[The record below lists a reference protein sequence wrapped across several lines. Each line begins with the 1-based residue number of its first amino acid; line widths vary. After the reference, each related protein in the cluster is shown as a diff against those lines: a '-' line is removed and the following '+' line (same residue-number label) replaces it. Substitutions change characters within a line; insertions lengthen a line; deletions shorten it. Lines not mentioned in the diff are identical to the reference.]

1 MEFGGVVQGTM
12 SRAQFTKWLCKE
24 ATSSCKRKPPPL
36 PKDRPAGPAF
46 EAADPEDL
54 KMQKMMA
61 QMKVSVPACPF
72 GPMARGG
79 HQATPAPL
87 EARLLYVQCQ
97 EEEGGELFWPYMG
110 G

>member
-1 MEFGGVVQGTM
+1 M

-24 ATSSCKRKPPPL
+24 ATYSCKRKPPPL

-61 QMKVSVPACPF
+61 QMKVSP
-72 GPMARGG
+72 
-79 HQATPAPL
+79 
-87 EARLLYVQCQ
+87 
-97 EEEGGELFWPYMG
+97 
-110 G
+110 

>member
-1 MEFGGVVQGTM
+1 MT
-12 SRAQFTKWLCKE
+12 RAQFTKWLCKE

-61 QMKVSVPACPF
+61 QMKVSALTQPF
-72 GPMARGG
+72 APVALAKPILLALGGSLVLCAVLGERG
-79 HQATPAPL
+79 
-87 EARLLYVQCQ
+87 
-97 EEEGGELFWPYMG
+97 
-110 G
+110 

>member
-1 MEFGGVVQGTM
+1 MQGTM
-12 SRAQFTKWLCKE
+12 TRAQFTKWLCKE

-61 QMKVSVPACPF
+61 QMKVSVLTCAS
-72 GPMARGG
+72 R
-79 HQATPAPL
+79 HI
-87 EARLLYVQCQ
+87 V
-97 EEEGGELFWPYMG
+97 LFIIRHG
-110 G
+110 DS